1 MISYVLIALAAGLG
15 LGWIWLRFSPKTRG
29 GSLKSA
35 QLRVLSETKISRIAT
50 LSLIQ
55 VQKHSFVI
63 GAHPHGLQL
72 LAQVQVNP
80 VEEDPATDSFSS
92 FGRKFGAEIQRKDS
106 PLERM
111 FSRSKKR
118 AFTLQGRGE
127 HTTTQSVDPL
137 IALAE
142 STPAVLTSRNKV

>member
-1 MISYVLIALAAGLG
+1 MIFYALIALATGLG
-15 LGWIWLRFSPKTRG
+15 LGWIWLRFSPNTRG

-35 QLRVLSETKISRIAT
+35 QLRVLSETKISRMAT
-50 LSLIQ
+50 LALIQ

-63 GAHPHGLQL
+63 GAHPHGLRL
-72 LAQVQVNP
+72 LAQVQLNP
-80 VEEDPATDSFSS
+80 VEEDPTTDSFSS
-92 FGRKFGAEIQRKDS
+92 FGRKFGAEMKRKDS

-118 AFTLQGRGE
+118 AFTLQGHAE
-127 HTTTQSVDPL
+127 QLTADSADPL

-142 STPAVLTSRNKV
+142 STPAVLKSRNKI

>member
-1 MISYVLIALAAGLG
+1 MIFYALTALATGLG
-15 LGWIWLRFSPKTRG
+15 LGWIWLRFTPKTRG

-35 QLRVLSETKISRIAT
+35 QLRVLSETKVSRVAT

-55 VQKHSFVI
+55 VQSHSFVI
-63 GAHPHGLQL
+63 GAHPYGVQL
-72 LAQVQVNP
+72 LSKVDMNP
-80 VEEDPATDSFSS
+80 VEDDPITDQFSS
-92 FGRKFGAEIQRKDS
+92 FGRKLGAEIQRKES

-118 AFTLQGRGE
+118 AFTLQGYAETARKE
-127 HTTTQSVDPL
+127 PVDPL

-142 STPAVLTSRNKV
+142 STPAVLKSRNKV